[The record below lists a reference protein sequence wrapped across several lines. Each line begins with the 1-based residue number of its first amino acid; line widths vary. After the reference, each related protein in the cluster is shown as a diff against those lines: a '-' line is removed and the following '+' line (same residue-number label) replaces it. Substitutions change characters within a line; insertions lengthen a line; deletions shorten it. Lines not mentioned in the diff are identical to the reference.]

1 MPLMKSAAMKLNQR
15 QSMRFEKAF
24 PVVMRSESFGESV
37 VVARNISAGGILL
50 EVDEPLPLGTR
61 VEIVFSMPGSHA
73 TIVARGEVKNHYF
86 LNFADEN
93 GPRSLTGMAV
103 RFTEFE
109 PEAKTD
115 LDRGLSRLRILH

>member
-1 MPLMKSAAMKLNQR
+1 MKSAAMKLNQR

-24 PVVMRSESFGESV
+24 PVVMRSDSFGESV

-61 VEIVFSMPGSHA
+61 VEIVFSMPGSQA
-73 TIVARGEVKNHYF
+73 TIVARGDVKNHYF
-86 LNFADEN
+86 LNFADAN

-115 LDRGLSRLRILH
+115 LDSGLSRLRILH